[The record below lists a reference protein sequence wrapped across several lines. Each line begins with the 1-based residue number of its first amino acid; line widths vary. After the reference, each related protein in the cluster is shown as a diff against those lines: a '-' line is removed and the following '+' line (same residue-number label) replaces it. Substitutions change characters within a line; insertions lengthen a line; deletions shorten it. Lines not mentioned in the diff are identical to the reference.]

1 MSLYN
6 LSSRTKPYRPTKQ
19 TAHLPAQFHQAVGT
33 AHIIRRLYMR
43 KEGCEG
49 KGERF
54 GGSSPWSDLCPGAG
68 ALLLCPSSWSR
79 SREPRPR
86 PAERLVLA
94 WKPPASYVASS
105 IRGLKRH
112 RCPGSLIVSL
122 RPRVVRQLHR
132 AIVFFHSPMRV
143 LFGDAILRGTYPVG
157 PLFSCSFAME
167 LVASSSLLDPLLSFS
182 TDRGRSA
189 AVCMVLVHLSPP
201 PTNVSNTLERD
212 KKEKKL
218 TPSTTATLIRVESTH
233 VLSNQ
238 SLAAAASFSVL
249 NPTNP
254 NRREVPSR
262 LCEILRSVMVPG
274 GAPFC
279 AKCFRR
285 PSGVK

>member
-33 AHIIRRLYMR
+33 ARIIQRLYTR

-54 GGSSPWSDLCPGAG
+54 GGSSPWSDLCPGP
-68 ALLLCPSSWSR
+68 LLLRPSSWSR

-112 RCPGSLIVSL
+112 CCPESLIVSL

-132 AIVFFHSPMRV
+132 AIVFFRSPMRV

-212 KKEKKL
+212 KKEKTYSL
-218 TPSTTATLIRVESTH
+218 DYSNANSRRVDTRL
-233 VLSNQ
+233 VK
-238 SLAAAASFSVL
+238 
-249 NPTNP
+249 P
-254 NRREVPSR
+254 VPSSSS
-262 LCEILRSVMVPG
+262 LLLRFESDKPKPTRSAVAFV
-274 GAPFC
+274 
-279 AKCFRR
+279 
-285 PSGVK
+285 